1 MKEWLSEVIRMSNL
15 DPSVQEFKE
24 FVNKRPK
31 IIKEIRKSGRS
42 WQEYYEKWA
51 LLGEDDPYW
60 NDFIESSTKSQT
72 QNESNDNE
80 YENQDKN
87 DNEENDLVSQL
98 MKYSQKIDVDK
109 LQGQID
115 QLSKAVGSVQEMV
128 AQFKSTGP
136 KKSPKDPFH
145 WIKD

>member
-24 FVNKRPK
+24 FVNKRPE

-72 QNESNDNE
+72 QNKSNDNE

-87 DNEENDLVSQL
+87 DKEENDLVSQL

>member
-1 MKEWLSEVIRMSNL
+1 MGNL

-24 FVNKRPK
+24 FVNKHPK
-31 IIKEIRKSGRS
+31 IVREIRKSGRS

-51 LLGEDDPYW
+51 LLGESDPYW
-60 NDFIESSTKSQT
+60 NEFIEVDKI
-72 QNESNDNE
+72 
-80 YENQDKN
+80 ENQSHQDTNYNGKEN
-87 DNEENDLVSQL
+87 QEKKENEEKDLMSQL
-98 MKYSQKIDVDK
+98 MKYTQKIDVDK

-128 AQFKSTGP
+128 EQFKSTGP

>member
-51 LLGEDDPYW
+51 LLGEDDHYW

>member
-1 MKEWLSEVIRMSNL
+1 MSNL